1 MINPIQNALNFLQ
14 TNRVRTNAQNQKYIQ
29 ALQSGDSNSG
39 QQLANQF
46 CQQNNISP
54 QQIINSAPPFLK
66 KMFGL

>member
-14 TNRVRTNAQNQKYIQ
+14 TNRVRPNAQNQKYIQ
-29 ALQSGDSNSG
+29 VLQSGDSNSG
-39 QQLANQF
+39 RQLANQF
-46 CQQNNISP
+46 CQQNNIDP